1 MATPADSVILEE
13 EIDENYEPTQDGAS
27 SRCHKHPRADRIVAS
42 PRASSPRRA
51 VSSPQKKEPRHR
63 RIATST
69 DPSHT
74 SVAQTV
80 AQTEMIDYAKWLGM
94 DLEKEKDLMWIA
106 REGLKAP
113 LPDNW
118 KPCKAPDTG
127 DIYYF
132 NFQTGESVWDHPC
145 DEYYKNLY
153 ATEKANLEKRIA
165 ERERPATAAV
175 ARPGTAAGIRPGT
188 ASGGLRPA
196 TSAGANPLDRPRLG
210 SLAPLGGGLNPLD
223 RPVTAARP
231 LGGVPASVG
240 MRMDNGGYD
249 SDGGSEG
256 SMGGFGGIDSPS
268 AARAPG
274 SSAEVWR
281 AEEDAADGAAREAY
295 TAKLSTAREA
305 WEKELEKED
314 ANARRRRELERDKEQ
329 LRLDQEEAKVRREME
344 ERFERVALELKK
356 ASVRREEEA
365 EATATAKEKEAESRT
380 KEAEELLRLAAEKIA
395 DAKARSAA
403 AAAIVAESEG
413 SVHAQTERSVKFL
426 DAEKARLS
434 KEEEDKIRGEI
445 EPEISALRAKLEA
458 ERDAL
463 KRQVEDAAK
472 ETARAKTNDE
482 AGGRIA
488 ALMAATESHV
498 IPEIEEMH
506 VKAAQSSAQRRIE
519 MAEARA
525 QAAEEEARH
534 RISDA
539 EEAVIAAD
547 KQAMDAINA
556 AKAQERSVPYVSESE
571 DEGFTIKRKSP
582 SRGSGRSSRTSA
594 RGLDSD
600 SDGDDSDGGFESLR
614 GDEERTIE
622 RFDPDENPAIAS
634 PGGKINVASLRS
646 AVAAGDDEM
655 MLARARSFLRDQRRH
670 SEERRTATQR
680 ASSEWR
686 AAEIALM
693 EPGMDEDLRE
703 KRRSM
708 IKAIRAALDVSMSA
722 FTAEMRVM
730 RALKVAVRSAA
741 YTGASWPAV
750 FSSTIMAKQWDLNE
764 FDPKEVF
771 GRLEPAPGASRA
783 ARGTRAALDTSMSR
797 DASMSDLRGG
807 SPQGSPGGSPRASS
821 RASLNPGAA
830 FDTTTSA
837 ALAPPR
843 VTTRTEDPLDRIFG
857 KLKQSATTQSSK
869 PHPVFSDT
877 SGMSESFLKR
887 SEEWAKAAERE
898 RALIG
903 EHAEWMAKFKAN
915 MDTVSKEWRR
925 PRRTFRPAPAL
936 ASFAPTIPPQHA
948 RKSSSG
954 SEADA
959 ELERAAQ
966 RAVDAVV
973 ALEAESR
980 EEAVPATMPVEG
992 GN

>member
-1 MATPADSVILEE
+1 M
-13 EIDENYEPTQDGAS
+13 
-27 SRCHKHPRADRIVAS
+27 
-42 PRASSPRRA
+42 
-51 VSSPQKKEPRHR
+51 
-63 RIATST
+63 
-69 DPSHT
+69 
-74 SVAQTV
+74 
-80 AQTEMIDYAKWLGM
+80 
-94 DLEKEKDLMWIA
+94 
-106 REGLKAP
+106 
-113 LPDNW
+113 
-118 KPCKAPDTG
+118 
-127 DIYYF
+127 
-132 NFQTGESVWDHPC
+132 
-145 DEYYKNLY
+145 
-153 ATEKANLEKRIA
+153 
-165 ERERPATAAV
+165 
-175 ARPGTAAGIRPGT
+175 
-188 ASGGLRPA
+188 
-196 TSAGANPLDRPRLG
+196 
-210 SLAPLGGGLNPLD
+210 
-223 RPVTAARP
+223 
-231 LGGVPASVG
+231 GGVPASVG
-240 MRMDNGGYD
+240 MRMDNGGDD

-256 SMGGFGGIDSPS
+256 SRGGFGGIDSPS

-314 ANARRRRELERDKEQ
+314 ATARRRRELERDKEQ

-365 EATATAKEKEAESRT
+365 EATATAKEKEAETRT

-395 DAKARSAA
+395 DAKAKSAA
-403 AAAIVAESEG
+403 AAAIVADSES

-434 KEEEDKIRGEI
+434 KEEEDNIRGEI

-693 EPGMDEDLRE
+693 EPGVDEDLRE

-750 FSSTIMAKQWDLNE
+750 FSSTIMAKQWDPNE

-771 GRLEPAPGASRA
+771 GRLEPAPGAGASRA

-807 SPQGSPGGSPRASS
+807 SPPGSPGGSPRASS
-821 RASLNPGAA
+821 RASPAA
-830 FDTTTSA
+830 RAVFDSTTSA

-857 KLKQSATTQSSK
+857 KLKQSATTRSSK

-992 GN
+992 GGN

>member
-1 MATPADSVILEE
+1 M
-13 EIDENYEPTQDGAS
+13 
-27 SRCHKHPRADRIVAS
+27 
-42 PRASSPRRA
+42 
-51 VSSPQKKEPRHR
+51 
-63 RIATST
+63 
-69 DPSHT
+69 
-74 SVAQTV
+74 
-80 AQTEMIDYAKWLGM
+80 
-94 DLEKEKDLMWIA
+94 
-106 REGLKAP
+106 
-113 LPDNW
+113 
-118 KPCKAPDTG
+118 
-127 DIYYF
+127 
-132 NFQTGESVWDHPC
+132 
-145 DEYYKNLY
+145 
-153 ATEKANLEKRIA
+153 
-165 ERERPATAAV
+165 
-175 ARPGTAAGIRPGT
+175 
-188 ASGGLRPA
+188 
-196 TSAGANPLDRPRLG
+196 
-210 SLAPLGGGLNPLD
+210 
-223 RPVTAARP
+223 
-231 LGGVPASVG
+231 
-240 MRMDNGGYD
+240 
-249 SDGGSEG
+249 
-256 SMGGFGGIDSPS
+256 
-268 AARAPG
+268 
-274 SSAEVWR
+274 
-281 AEEDAADGAAREAY
+281 
-295 TAKLSTAREA
+295 
-305 WEKELEKED
+305 
-314 ANARRRRELERDKEQ
+314 
-329 LRLDQEEAKVRREME
+329 
-344 ERFERVALELKK
+344 
-356 ASVRREEEA
+356 
-365 EATATAKEKEAESRT
+365 
-380 KEAEELLRLAAEKIA
+380 
-395 DAKARSAA
+395 
-403 AAAIVAESEG
+403 
-413 SVHAQTERSVKFL
+413 
-426 DAEKARLS
+426 
-434 KEEEDKIRGEI
+434 
-445 EPEISALRAKLEA
+445 
-458 ERDAL
+458 
-463 KRQVEDAAK
+463 
-472 ETARAKTNDE
+472 
-482 AGGRIA
+482 
-488 ALMAATESHV
+488 
-498 IPEIEEMH
+498 
-506 VKAAQSSAQRRIE
+506 
-519 MAEARA
+519 
-525 QAAEEEARH
+525 
-534 RISDA
+534 
-539 EEAVIAAD
+539 
-547 KQAMDAINA
+547 
-556 AKAQERSVPYVSESE
+556 
-571 DEGFTIKRKSP
+571 
-582 SRGSGRSSRTSA
+582 
-594 RGLDSD
+594 
-600 SDGDDSDGGFESLR
+600 R

-783 ARGTRAALDTSMSR
+783 ARGTRATLDASMSR

-807 SPQGSPGGSPRASS
+807 SPPGSPGGSPRASS

-837 ALAPPR
+837 YQIAPPPR

-857 KLKQSATTQSSK
+857 KLKQSATTRSSK

-966 RAVDAVV
+966 RAVDAVA

>member
-1 MATPADSVILEE
+1 
-13 EIDENYEPTQDGAS
+13 
-27 SRCHKHPRADRIVAS
+27 
-42 PRASSPRRA
+42 
-51 VSSPQKKEPRHR
+51 
-63 RIATST
+63 
-69 DPSHT
+69 
-74 SVAQTV
+74 
-80 AQTEMIDYAKWLGM
+80 MIDYAKWLGM

-365 EATATAKEKEAESRT
+365 EATATAKEKEAE
-380 KEAEELLRLAAEKIA
+380 ELLRLATEKIA
-395 DAKARSAA
+395 DAKAKSAA

-426 DAEKARLS
+426 DAEKVRLS

-445 EPEISALRAKLEA
+445 EPDILSLRAKLEA

-547 KQAMDAINA
+547 KQAMEAINA

-807 SPQGSPGGSPRASS
+807 SPPGSPGGSPRASS

-837 ALAPPR
+837 YQIAPPPR

-887 SEEWAKAAERE
+887 CEEWAKAAERE

-980 EEAVPATMPVEG
+980 EEAVPAAMPVEG

>member
-1 MATPADSVILEE
+1 M
-13 EIDENYEPTQDGAS
+13 
-27 SRCHKHPRADRIVAS
+27 
-42 PRASSPRRA
+42 
-51 VSSPQKKEPRHR
+51 
-63 RIATST
+63 
-69 DPSHT
+69 
-74 SVAQTV
+74 
-80 AQTEMIDYAKWLGM
+80 
-94 DLEKEKDLMWIA
+94 
-106 REGLKAP
+106 
-113 LPDNW
+113 
-118 KPCKAPDTG
+118 
-127 DIYYF
+127 
-132 NFQTGESVWDHPC
+132 
-145 DEYYKNLY
+145 
-153 ATEKANLEKRIA
+153 
-165 ERERPATAAV
+165 
-175 ARPGTAAGIRPGT
+175 
-188 ASGGLRPA
+188 
-196 TSAGANPLDRPRLG
+196 
-210 SLAPLGGGLNPLD
+210 
-223 RPVTAARP
+223 
-231 LGGVPASVG
+231 G
-240 MRMDNGGYD
+240 MRMDNGGDD

-281 AEEDAADGAAREAY
+281 VEEDAADGAAREAY

-395 DAKARSAA
+395 DAKAKSAA

-750 FSSTIMAKQWDLNE
+750 FSSTIMAKRWDPNE

-771 GRLEPAPGASRA
+771 GRLEPAPGAGASRA
-783 ARGTRAALDTSMSR
+783 ARGTRRCGARHLDVQGRVDVRSPWGVAAGVPGRLTQGVVQGFAHPWSRVRLDDIRVPDRAAAEGNYSYGGPARSHLRQAEAVGDDAIVQAAPGILRHFRDVRKFSETIGRMGQGGGARTSFNRGARGVDGKVQGEHGHGIEGMAPTEADVQAR
-797 DASMSDLRGG
+797 PGPRLLRADDTAATRAEVELRKRGG
-807 SPQGSPGGSPRASS
+807 RGAGAGRAKGGGRRRGAGSGVTRGGGASDD
-821 RASLNPGAA
+821 AG
-830 FDTTTSA
+830 
-837 ALAPPR
+837 
-843 VTTRTEDPLDRIFG
+843 
-857 KLKQSATTQSSK
+857 
-869 PHPVFSDT
+869 
-877 SGMSESFLKR
+877 
-887 SEEWAKAAERE
+887 
-898 RALIG
+898 
-903 EHAEWMAKFKAN
+903 
-915 MDTVSKEWRR
+915 RR
-925 PRRTFRPAPAL
+925 
-936 ASFAPTIPPQHA
+936 
-948 RKSSSG
+948 
-954 SEADA
+954 
-959 ELERAAQ
+959 
-966 RAVDAVV
+966 
-973 ALEAESR
+973 
-980 EEAVPATMPVEG
+980 G
-992 GN
+992 G

>member
-1 MATPADSVILEE
+1 
-13 EIDENYEPTQDGAS
+13 
-27 SRCHKHPRADRIVAS
+27 
-42 PRASSPRRA
+42 
-51 VSSPQKKEPRHR
+51 
-63 RIATST
+63 
-69 DPSHT
+69 
-74 SVAQTV
+74 
-80 AQTEMIDYAKWLGM
+80 MIDYAKWLGM

-365 EATATAKEKEAESRT
+365 EATATAKEKEAE
-380 KEAEELLRLAAEKIA
+380 ELLRLATEKIA
-395 DAKARSAA
+395 DAKAKSAA

-426 DAEKARLS
+426 DAEKVRLS

-445 EPEISALRAKLEA
+445 EPDILSLRAKLEA

-488 ALMAATESHV
+488 ALMAATESRV

-547 KQAMDAINA
+547 KQAMEAINA

-807 SPQGSPGGSPRASS
+807 SPPGSPGGSPRASS

-837 ALAPPR
+837 YQIAPPPR

-887 SEEWAKAAERE
+887 CEEWAKAAERE

-980 EEAVPATMPVEG
+980 EEAVPAAMPVEG

>member
-1 MATPADSVILEE
+1 
-13 EIDENYEPTQDGAS
+13 
-27 SRCHKHPRADRIVAS
+27 
-42 PRASSPRRA
+42 
-51 VSSPQKKEPRHR
+51 
-63 RIATST
+63 
-69 DPSHT
+69 
-74 SVAQTV
+74 
-80 AQTEMIDYAKWLGM
+80 MIDYAKWLGM

-165 ERERPATAAV
+165 AERERPATAAV
-175 ARPGTAAGIRPGT
+175 ARPGTATGIRPGT
-188 ASGGLRPA
+188 SGGLRPA

-210 SLAPLGGGLNPLD
+210 SLAPLGGSLNPLD

-240 MRMDNGGYD
+240 MRMDNGGDD

-256 SMGGFGGIDSPS
+256 SRGGFGGIDSPS

-314 ANARRRRELERDKEQ
+314 AAARRRRELERDKEQ

-365 EATATAKEKEAESRT
+365 EATATAKEKEAETRT
-380 KEAEELLRLAAEKIA
+380 KEAEELLRLAVEKIA
-395 DAKARSAA
+395 DAKAKSAA
-403 AAAIVAESEG
+403 AAAIVADSEG
-413 SVHAQTERSVKFL
+413 SVHARTDRSVKFL

-434 KEEEDKIRGEI
+434 KEEEDNIRGEI

-506 VKAAQSSAQRRIE
+506 VKAAQSSSQRRIE

-703 KRRSM
+703 KRRSL

-750 FSSTIMAKQWDLNE
+750 FSSTIMAKQWDPNE

-771 GRLEPAPGASRA
+771 GRLEPAPGAGASRA
-783 ARGTRAALDTSMSR
+783 ARGTRRAALDTSMSR
-797 DASMSDLRGG
+797 DASLSDLRGG

-857 KLKQSATTQSSK
+857 KLKQSATTRSSK

-980 EEAVPATMPVEG
+980 EEAVPAAMPVEG

>member
-1 MATPADSVILEE
+1 
-13 EIDENYEPTQDGAS
+13 
-27 SRCHKHPRADRIVAS
+27 
-42 PRASSPRRA
+42 
-51 VSSPQKKEPRHR
+51 
-63 RIATST
+63 
-69 DPSHT
+69 
-74 SVAQTV
+74 
-80 AQTEMIDYAKWLGM
+80 MIDYAKWLGM

-153 ATEKANLEKRIA
+153 ATEKANLEKRAAA
-165 ERERPATAAV
+165 ERARPATAAV
-175 ARPGTAAGIRPGT
+175 ARPGTATGIRPGT
-188 ASGGLRPA
+188 AVGGLRPA
-196 TSAGANPLDRPRLG
+196 TSAGANPLDKPRLG

-240 MRMDNGGYD
+240 MRMDNGGDD

-281 AEEDAADGAAREAY
+281 AEEDAADGAARDAY

-395 DAKARSAA
+395 DAKAKSAA

-434 KEEEDKIRGEI
+434 KEEEDNIRGEI

-463 KRQVEDAAK
+463 KRQAEDAAK

-556 AKAQERSVPYVSESE
+556 AKAQERSVPYASESE

-646 AVAAGDDEM
+646 AVAAGRRRDD
-655 MLARARSFLRDQRRH
+655 ARQG
-670 SEERRTATQR
+670 
-680 ASSEWR
+680 
-686 AAEIALM
+686 ALL
-693 EPGMDEDLRE
+693 PP
-703 KRRSM
+703 
-708 IKAIRAALDVSMSA
+708 
-722 FTAEMRVM
+722 
-730 RALKVAVRSAA
+730 RSAA
-741 YTGASWPAV
+741 ALGGETDG
-750 FSSTIMAKQWDLNE
+750 D
-764 FDPKEVF
+764 
-771 GRLEPAPGASRA
+771 A
-783 ARGTRAALDTSMSR
+783 ARELGMARGGDCVDGTRHGRGSSREAPFHDQGDSRGVGRVDVGVHGGDAR
-797 DASMSDLRGG
+797 DAGAEGCGAVRGVH
-807 SPQGSPGGSPRASS
+807 R
-821 RASLNPGAA
+821 RV
-830 FDTTTSA
+830 
-837 ALAPPR
+837 LARR
-843 VTTRTEDPLDRIFG
+843 VLVDD
-857 KLKQSATTQSSK
+857 
-869 PHPVFSDT
+869 H
-877 SGMSESFLKR
+877 
-887 SEEWAKAAERE
+887 
-898 RALIG
+898 G
-903 EHAEWMAKFKAN
+903 EA
-915 MDTVSKEWRR
+915 V
-925 PRRTFRPAPAL
+925 
-936 ASFAPTIPPQHA
+936 
-948 RKSSSG
+948 G
-954 SEADA
+954 SE
-959 ELERAAQ
+959 R
-966 RAVDAVV
+966 V
-973 ALEAESR
+973 
-980 EEAVPATMPVEG
+980 
-992 GN
+992 